1 MANGGIIGP
10 NIVTT
15 QGGTQT
21 VKTSSADNAVT
32 VATGVRR
39 IKTLLVA
46 GGGGS
51 GGEDSGGGG
60 AGGFLNTTINMGG

>member
-51 GGEDSGGGG
+51 
-60 AGGFLNTTINMGG
+60 